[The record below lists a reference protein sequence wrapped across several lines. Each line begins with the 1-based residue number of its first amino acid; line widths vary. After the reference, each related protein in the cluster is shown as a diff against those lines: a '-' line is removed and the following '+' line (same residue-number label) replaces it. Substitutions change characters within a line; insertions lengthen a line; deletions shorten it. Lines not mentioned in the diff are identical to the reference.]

1 MVLDSYKRE
10 QLRMEA
16 VVMPKILDKIQQ
28 ANDIKK
34 IVKEDWSDLAAEIR
48 KFLLEKVSK
57 TGGHLSSNLGVVEL
71 TMALHLFL
79 DFPEDKLVWD
89 VGHQSYV
96 HKILTGRKEGFDTLR
111 QLDGMSGFP
120 KSIESDTDAF
130 NTGHSSTSISAALG
144 MAKAR
149 DLQGKKNK
157 VVAVIGDGA
166 LSGGMAYEAL
176 NNAARLHTN
185 MIVVLND
192 NNMSISENV
201 GGMATYLGKI
211 RTDIRYSNLKM
222 SVEQAMLKIPQIGE
236 TLVSKVRRSKESIKR
251 FVVPGMLFEDMGI
264 TYLGPID
271 GHNVSEVLGMLQ
283 RAQLVR
289 GPVIVHVITKK
300 GKGYR
305 IAERYPSAFHGVNP
319 FQVENGKSLSP
330 KSGISYTEVFSKK
343 LIELAGENKKITA
356 ITAAMPSGTGLA
368 AFKQVYPRRFIDV
381 GIAEEHAVTFAA
393 GMAKAG
399 MIPVVAI
406 YSTFMQRAYDQILHD
421 VCIGNLPVVFILDR
435 AGIVGNDGET
445 HQGIFDLS
453 FLGSIPN
460 MTILAPKN
468 DWELEEMLSFAVDL
482 QRPVALR
489 FPRGNAYQELQEYR
503 ESLEYGKSEILIK
516 GKKVALL
523 AVGSMVKHAVKVR
536 ELLLAEG
543 IEATIVNVRFVKPM
557 DETMLMELS
566 KNHDIF
572 VTMEENVEW
581 GGYGQNVSGFISKMH
596 LSVSHINISIKDMF
610 VEHGQVYE
618 LCQRLGLDPQSIY
631 HEIISEIESK
641 RG

>member
-1 MVLDSYKRE
+1 
-10 QLRMEA
+10 
-16 VVMPKILDKIQQ
+16 MPKILDKIKQ

-34 IVKEDWSDLAAEIR
+34 VKKEDWPLLATEIR
-48 KFLLEKVSK
+48 EFLLEKVSK
-57 TGGHLSSNLGVVEL
+57 TGGHLASNLGVVEL

-79 DFPEDKLVWD
+79 NFPEDKLVWD
-89 VGHQSYV
+89 VGHQAYI

-120 KSIESDTDAF
+120 KCAESDADAF

-166 LSGGMAYEAL
+166 LSGGMAFEAL

-211 RTDIRYSNLKM
+211 RTDIRYSNLKT

-236 TLVSKVRRSKESIKR
+236 DLVGKIRRSKESIKR

-271 GHNVSEVLGMLQ
+271 GHNVTEVLNMLE
-283 RAQLVR
+283 RAHMVR
-289 GPVIVHVITKK
+289 GPVLVHVITKK
-300 GKGYR
+300 GKGYK
-305 IAERYPSAFHGVNP
+305 IAEHYPTAFHGVNP
-319 FQVENGKSLSP
+319 FQVKNGKSLSP
-330 KSGISYTEVFSKK
+330 KSGTSYTEVFSKK
-343 LIELAGENKKITA
+343 LIELAGKNKKITA

-368 AFKQVYPRRFIDV
+368 AFKEAYPRRFVDV

-393 GMAKAG
+393 GMARAG

-421 VCIGNLPVVFILDR
+421 VCIGNFPVVFVLDR

-460 MTILAPKN
+460 LTILAPKN
-468 DWELEEMLSFAVDL
+468 DWELEEMLSYAIDL
-482 QRPVALR
+482 GRPVALR
-489 FPRGNAYQELQEYR
+489 FPRGTAYQELQECR
-503 ESLEYGKSEILIK
+503 TPLEYGKSEIVAK
-516 GKKVALL
+516 GKEVALL

-536 ELLLAEG
+536 ELLLLEG
-543 IEATIVNVRFVKPM
+543 IEATIVNARFVKPI
-557 DETMLMELS
+557 DEAMLIELS
-566 KNHDIF
+566 GNHHIF
-572 VTMEENVEW
+572 VTMEENVEC
-581 GGYGQNVSGFISKMH
+581 GGYGQNISSFICQKH
-596 LSVSHINISIKDMF
+596 LPVSHINISIKDKF
-610 VEHGQVYE
+610 VEHGKVYE
-618 LCQRLGLDPQSIY
+618 LHQRLGLDTQSICNR
-631 HEIISEIESK
+631 IMDLVKSK
-641 RG
+641 

>member
-1 MVLDSYKRE
+1 
-10 QLRMEA
+10 
-16 VVMPKILDKIQQ
+16 MPKILDKIQQ

-111 QLDGMSGFP
+111 QLNGMSGFP

-211 RTDIRYSNLKM
+211 RTDVRYSNLKM

-300 GKGYR
+300 GKD
-305 IAERYPSAFHGVNP
+305 
-319 FQVENGKSLSP
+319 
-330 KSGISYTEVFSKK
+330 
-343 LIELAGENKKITA
+343 
-356 ITAAMPSGTGLA
+356 TGL
-368 AFKQVYPRRFIDV
+368 QN
-381 GIAEEHAVTFAA
+381 VT
-393 GMAKAG
+393 
-399 MIPVVAI
+399 
-406 YSTFMQRAYDQILHD
+406 
-421 VCIGNLPVVFILDR
+421 
-435 AGIVGNDGET
+435 
-445 HQGIFDLS
+445 
-453 FLGSIPN
+453 
-460 MTILAPKN
+460 
-468 DWELEEMLSFAVDL
+468 
-482 QRPVALR
+482 
-489 FPRGNAYQELQEYR
+489 
-503 ESLEYGKSEILIK
+503 
-516 GKKVALL
+516 
-523 AVGSMVKHAVKVR
+523 
-536 ELLLAEG
+536 LLLFM
-543 IEATIVNVRFVKPM
+543 V
-557 DETMLMELS
+557 
-566 KNHDIF
+566 
-572 VTMEENVEW
+572 
-581 GGYGQNVSGFISKMH
+581 
-596 LSVSHINISIKDMF
+596 
-610 VEHGQVYE
+610 
-618 LCQRLGLDPQSIY
+618 
-631 HEIISEIESK
+631 
-641 RG
+641 

>member
-1 MVLDSYKRE
+1 M
-10 QLRMEA
+10 
-16 VVMPKILDKIQQ
+16 
-28 ANDIKK
+28 
-34 IVKEDWSDLAAEIR
+34 
-48 KFLLEKVSK
+48 
-57 TGGHLSSNLGVVEL
+57 
-71 TMALHLFL
+71 
-79 DFPEDKLVWD
+79 
-89 VGHQSYV
+89 
-96 HKILTGRKEGFDTLR
+96 
-111 QLDGMSGFP
+111 
-120 KSIESDTDAF
+120 
-130 NTGHSSTSISAALG
+130 
-144 MAKAR
+144 
-149 DLQGKKNK
+149 
-157 VVAVIGDGA
+157 
-166 LSGGMAYEAL
+166 
-176 NNAARLHTN
+176 
-185 MIVVLND
+185 
-192 NNMSISENV
+192 
-201 GGMATYLGKI
+201 
-211 RTDIRYSNLKM
+211 
-222 SVEQAMLKIPQIGE
+222 
-236 TLVSKVRRSKESIKR
+236 
-251 FVVPGMLFEDMGI
+251 
-264 TYLGPID
+264 
-271 GHNVSEVLGMLQ
+271 
-283 RAQLVR
+283 
-289 GPVIVHVITKK
+289 
-300 GKGYR
+300 
-305 IAERYPSAFHGVNP
+305 
-319 FQVENGKSLSP
+319 ENGKSLSP

-343 LIELAGENKKITA
+343 LIELASKNKKITA

-489 FPRGNAYQELQEYR
+489 FPRGTAYQELQEYR

-536 ELLLAEG
+536 ELLLADG
-543 IEATIVNVRFVKPM
+543 IDATIANVRFVKPM

-572 VTMEENVEW
+572 VTMEENVER

-596 LSVSHINISIKDMF
+596 LPVSHINISIKDMF

-618 LCQRLGLDPQSIY
+618 LCQKLGLDPQSIY
-631 HEIISEIESK
+631 HEVMSEIESK

>member
-1 MVLDSYKRE
+1 
-10 QLRMEA
+10 
-16 VVMPKILDKIQQ
+16 MPEILDKIRES
-28 ANDIKK
+28 NDIKK
-34 IVKEDWSDLAAEIR
+34 IPKEQYDQLAQEIR
-48 KFLLEKVSK
+48 EFILEKISE
-57 TGGHLSSNLGVVEL
+57 TGGHLASNLGVVEL

-79 DFPEDKLVWD
+79 EFPEDKLVWD

-120 KSIESDTDAF
+120 KTKESPADAF

-149 DLQGKKNK
+149 DLKRADNK

-166 LSGGMAYEAL
+166 LSGGMAFEAL

-201 GGMATYLGKI
+201 GGMASYLGKI
-211 RTDIRYSNLKM
+211 RTDVRYSNFKSGL
-222 SVEQAMLKIPQIGE
+222 EQAILKVPQIGD
-236 TLVSKVRRSKESIKR
+236 TLVEKLRKSKESIKSLM
-251 FVVPGMLFEDMGI
+251 VPGMLFEDMGI

-271 GHNVSEVLGMLQ
+271 GHNIEEMVTMFE
-283 RAQLVR
+283 RAQMVN
-289 GPVIVHVITKK
+289 GPVLVHVITKK

-305 IAERYPSAFHGVNP
+305 YAERYPSHFHGVNP
-319 FQVENGKSLSP
+319 FYIENGKS
-330 KSGISYTEVFSKK
+330 KSQKEGESYTDVFSRQ
-343 LIELAGENKKITA
+343 LITLAGKDPRIVA
-356 ITAAMPSGTGLA
+356 ITAAMPNGTGLS
-368 AFKQVYPRRFIDV
+368 AFKKAYPRRFMDV

-393 GMAKAG
+393 GLANAG

-421 VCIGNLPVVFILDR
+421 VCLTKLPVVFALDR

-468 DWELEEMLSFAVDL
+468 DKELEDMLAYAIGFGG
-482 QRPVALR
+482 PVAIR
-489 FPRGNAYQELQEYR
+489 FPRGTAYTGLLEHR
-503 ESLEYGKSEILIK
+503 EPIAYGKSEWITK
-516 GKKVALL
+516 GNKVALIG
-523 AVGSMVKHAVKVR
+523 VGSMLKQAVEVR
-536 ELLLAEG
+536 ELLLEHG
-543 IEATIVNVRFVKPM
+543 IEATVVNARFVKPV
-557 DETMLMELS
+557 DEEMLEELA
-566 KNHDIF
+566 KEHTLF
-572 VTMEENVEW
+572 VTMEENVEH
-581 GGYGQNVSGFISKMH
+581 GGYGQNVAAYICEKSLPVKC
-596 LSVSHINISIKDMF
+596 LNISIKDRF
-610 VEHGQVYE
+610 VEHGTVSE
-618 LCQRLGLDPQSIY
+618 LYKRLGLDAQSIQDQILAVL
-631 HEIISEIESK
+631 E
-641 RG
+641 R